1 MHLWTQTRLNN
12 LSSIHPS
19 IHSSIHPSIHSQY
32 RPIDVL
38 YSHTLPVYWCI
49 CMQCLSIDPTCIYTY
64 QCIYYYLSICL
75 STYLFIRVCVSQ
87 ISCYIG
93 FHPSILHSF
102 IPFVHPYTLDTWQ
115 SRTQWTIF
123 QTTKKKLHRLCMDS
137 WQHNQVKLLDVLAP
151 EGLPPSPVS
160 TNKGNGPTTPFNGQ

>member
-19 IHSSIHPSIHSQY
+19 IHPFTVS
-32 RPIDVL
+32 
-38 YSHTLPVYWCI
+38 TYWCTVFAYTAGLLMYLHAVPI
-49 CMQCLSIDPTCIYTY
+49 YWSTCIYTY

>member
-1 MHLWTQTRLNN
+1 MHLWIQTRLNN

-19 IHSSIHPSIHSQY
+19 IHSSIHPSIHSIDLLMY
-32 RPIDVL
+32 CIRIHCRSIDVFACSAYLLIYL
-38 YSHTLPVYWCI
+38 Y
-49 CMQCLSIDPTCIYTY
+49 IYTY